1 MNAKTVYQY
10 DLAGLYAGQTDADE
24 SPLEPGVFLI
34 PARCVEVAPPEP
46 NGDQWP
52 RWNGAKWELITVSPA
67 NDNQPASPVDKLRE
81 FLNANPDVAALI
93 GATNEAT
100 NV

>member
-1 MNAKTVYQY
+1 MKTKTVYQY
-10 DLAGLYAGQTDADE
+10 DLAGIFIGLYDADE

-34 PARCVEVAPPEP
+34 PARCVEIAPPEA

-52 RWNGAKWELITVSPA
+52 RWNGSKWELITIEPD
-67 NDNQPASPVDKLRE
+67 NENQPASPVDKLRE
-81 FLNANPDVAALI
+81 FLSANPDVAALI
-93 GATNEAT
+93 GANNENA

>member
-1 MNAKTVYQY
+1 MTTKIVYQY
-10 DLAGLYAGQTDADE
+10 DVAGMFIGQTDADE

-34 PARCVEVAPPEP
+34 PARCVEVAPPEFT
-46 NGDQWP
+46 GDQWP
-52 RWNGAKWELITVSPA
+52 RWNGAKWELIAVSPA

-93 GATNEAT
+93 GANNET
-100 NV
+100 SNV

>member
-1 MNAKTVYQY
+1 MTTKIVYQY
-10 DLAGLYAGQTDADE
+10 DVAGMFTGESEADE

-34 PARCVEVAPPEP
+34 PARCTTIAPPEYS
-46 NGDQWP
+46 GDKWP
-52 RWNGAKWELITVSPA
+52 RWNGASWQLVTVQKAETSTE
-67 NDNQPASPVDKLRE
+67 SPVDKLRL

-93 GATNEAT
+93 GATNEAS

>member
-1 MNAKTVYQY
+1 MNTKPVYQY
-10 DLAGLYAGQTDADE
+10 DISGIYVGQTEADE

-34 PARCVEVAPPEP
+34 PARCVEMAPPEP
-46 NGDQWP
+46 VGDKWP

-67 NDNQPASPVDKLRE
+67 NDNQPASAVDKLRE

-93 GATNEAT
+93 GATNEAN

>member
-1 MNAKTVYQY
+1 MNTKTVYQY
-10 DLAGLYAGQTDADE
+10 DLAGMFVGNTEADE

-46 NGDQWP
+46 DSDQWP

-67 NDNQPASPVDKLRE
+67 NENQPASPVDKLRE

-93 GATNEAT
+93 GANNET
-100 NV
+100 SNV